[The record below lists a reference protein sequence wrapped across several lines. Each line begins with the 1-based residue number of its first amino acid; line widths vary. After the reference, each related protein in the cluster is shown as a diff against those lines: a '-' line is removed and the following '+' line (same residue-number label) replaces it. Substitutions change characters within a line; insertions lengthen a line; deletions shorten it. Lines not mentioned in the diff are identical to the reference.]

1 MEKVDISAMLL
12 GDLGCFGLLL
22 ALGVLTLGVLAL
34 GVLALGVLAL
44 GVLALGV
51 LTLGFLPFVPF
62 FLNLPNLSLN
72 RKELISPMG
81 VLYFI
86 YIK

>member
-1 MEKVDISAMLL
+1 LGEATEKVDISAMLL
-12 GDLGCFGLLL
+12 GDLGCFGLRRGDLPLAFGVLL
-22 ALGVLTLGVLAL
+22 LGVLLLGVLLLGVLAL
-34 GVLALGVLAL
+34 A
-44 GVLALGV
+44 
-51 LTLGFLPFVPF
+51 FLPFDPF

-72 RKELISPMG
+72 RKELILPMG